1 MKKKIRLVMTII
13 QYALIVIGVAAI
25 ATLVI
30 PLLLGYTP
38 FVVQSGSMEP
48 TVKTGA
54 VAYNNTHVDAKD
66 VKQNDIIVFKQ
77 GESYV
82 THRVVRINDDNTF
95 TTKGDANETEDLVPV
110 GFKDFKGINAFSIPY
125 LGYVLKI
132 VQTKLGVFILVLIT
146 GLNIV
151 YFVFTDDE
159 NDKNNV
165 DDESNQKKNK

>member
-1 MKKKIRLVMTII
+1 MKKKIRLVMTLI
-13 QYALIVIGVAAI
+13 QYVLIVIGITAI
-25 ATLVI
+25 TTLVI

-54 VAYNNTHVDAKD
+54 VAYNNTHVEVKD
-66 VKQNDIIVFKQ
+66 VKTNDVIVFKQ

-82 THRVVRINDDNTF
+82 THRVVRINVDHTF

-110 GFKDFKGINAFSIPY
+110 KFEDFKGLNGFSIPY
-125 LGYVLKI
+125 LGYALKI

-146 GLNIV
+146 GLNII
-151 YFVFTDDE
+151 YFIFTDDE
-159 NDKNNV
+159 NDKNGV